1 MGLGYNPVRPSFK
14 RNEWTCLSIN
24 SGRPVQV
31 QHEQWVVVSPCF
43 VGQAAVTD
51 GGGSGKLLY
60 VLNEKEEDGDGN
72 DVPIGGER
80 WMVV

>member
-1 MGLGYNPVRPSFK
+1 M
-14 RNEWTCLSIN
+14 
-24 SGRPVQV
+24 
-31 QHEQWVVVSPCF
+31 
-43 VGQAAVTD
+43 TD